1 MNTLILLFFGLF
13 AASTIIAVRVVIS
26 TRKRRRKANEE
37 EQTRKA
43 EMEAR
48 EHKLKTLE
56 QKFAAQT
63 RELEAREASLKRE
76 TEVLIRERE
85 DVTAIRQELTTEAER
100 IAGAS
105 AMINAKEQEHL
116 TKERQLQDIAAELES
131 KSKHIAMFEESLKKT
146 NKELEQ
152 KDLKLSVL
160 KEEIDGRASALINEK
175 KRLDEHEAE
184 LKALQDKLKYEKE
197 EMEHNIAEIIE
208 DKKNLTEERSALKIS
223 QDKLLQFESELEDR
237 SLNIEALEDRIRIQK
252 QELAAKEDAL
262 KKESEALIR
271 EREDVAAIRQE
282 LTTEAERI
290 AGASAMINAK
300 EQEHLA
306 KEKELKD
313 IATELKT
320 RSEQLTA
327 SEDRLIKI
335 REDLTSRELKLTASK
350 EEIEVRNAALITEK
364 EELDARDTEL
374 KTLQDELKSYKEEI
388 DLKIVSIINDKKN
401 LAEECS
407 ALKRTR
413 ENLEKQVEQLAAKLQ
428 LCEKH
433 RHKAEEERK
442 PLEEGEQQKTKEE
455 EARRRAQEEQERKTD
470 NESQEKA
477 KKEPLPPD
485 KRGGR
490 SRGTSKE
497 SAIEKEHETKPR
509 SLKPEIVCW
518 KEGWSWVIGIEVPE
532 ELESLCVTQNEEL
545 LEQDNIDESRYR
557 LKQADGIMKVTWTE
571 GTKVLSLM
579 EPKRNYLIFKLRK
592 NWKEPGR
599 LVQRS
604 TNGYY
609 LIVAP
614 QEWERDNEISG
625 TAPVNPESTQL
636 EGYRVHF
643 FYKDQKWNNAIG
655 FITANGERIQVE
667 SGSPSF
673 QLVGSEI
680 NDASEDMGPLF
691 GKEPPLI
698 KVLDDKEWS
707 DVGVIVLGEEGS
719 GRNKWRTQFSPQLA
733 EKEQKL
739 PEKLTSRRGG
749 WYFVRIYDNDYNLI
763 ESMDFRF
770 MEGLREIKIHPH
782 SFFPEPSGHQPVRV
796 EFLHKP
802 RCRIQLLAKGDPES
816 LQIKHED
823 ELMSTIIPRH
833 PAWDVT
839 DWEIRCDR
847 AKVIVEIMIER
858 IWWSLTENDSL
869 SSTELLDR
877 TLSIGH
883 DSLNATSNT
892 FILLWFPKPRWIQT
906 ILVGFEKSKSRP
918 YSVEVNDRKIR
929 IPLRE
934 FCDADEIENQT
945 QQVLLRLWL
954 VDRNTPEDG
963 IVICEILP
971 KKEPTP
977 ILPEDPIQPVI
988 EPDQMPCCNTCDHA
1002 RIHHNIYW
1010 CRRYH
1015 WPQVSAPEFRKKYE
1029 RFRCA
1034 EWRGEYFNATHKDW
1048 RR

>member
-1 MNTLILLFFGLF
+1 MNIFVLLFIGLLTVS
-13 AASTIIAVRVVIS
+13 AVIVVRVVIN
-26 TRKRRRKANEE
+26 TRKRRREADKK
-37 EQTRKA
+37 EQRRKA
-43 EMEAR
+43 EIEELAQ
-48 EHKLKTLE
+48 KLKALE
-56 QKFAAQT
+56 DKIAAQT
-63 RELEAREASLKRE
+63 RELIAREDELKKE
-76 TEVLIRERE
+76 SEALVRERE
-85 DVTAIRQELTTEAER
+85 DVAAIRKELNTEAER
-100 IAGAS
+100 IAEAR
-105 AMINAKEQEHL
+105 AMLDAKKEQL
-116 TKERQLQDIAAELES
+116 AVLE
-131 KSKHIAMFEESLKKT
+131 ENLKKT
-146 NKELEQ
+146 SEELAA
-152 KDLKLSVL
+152 KDSNLTALNEEIEVQDAAL
-160 KEEIDGRASALINEK
+160 VREKEE
-175 KRLDEHEAE
+175 LDARNAE
-184 LKALQDKLKYEKE
+184 LKALRDRLNYERE
-197 EMEHNIAEIIE
+197 EMEDKIAEITEEERNLLAERTALKSARENTDELVTKLYARAHDLKAIE
-208 DKKNLTEERSALKIS
+208 DK
-223 QDKLLQFESELEDR
+223 
-237 SLNIEALEDRIRIQK
+237 IRVQK

-262 KKESEALIR
+262 KKDAEALIR
-271 EREDVAAIRQE
+271 EREDVAAIRKGLNTDAE
-282 LTTEAERI
+282 KIVEAHAMLDTTI
-290 AGASAMINAK
+290 
-300 EQEHLA
+300 QEHLA
-306 KEKELKD
+306 KKKELLD
-313 IATELKT
+313 INAELQA
-320 RSEQLTA
+320 RSEQLAAFEEKLEKT
-327 SEDRLIKI
+327 SEELAAKD
-335 REDLTSRELKLTASK
+335 LKLIALN
-350 EEIEVRNAALITEK
+350 EEIDVRAAALMREK
-364 EELDARDTEL
+364 EELDARDAEL
-374 KTLQDELKSYKEEI
+374 KALRDELKSYKEEI
-388 DLKIVSIINDKKN
+388 DLKIVSIIKDKKN

-407 ALKRTR
+407 ALKSTR
-413 ENLEKQVEQLAAKLQ
+413 ENLEKQVAQLEAKLQ
-428 LCEKH
+428 LCEEH
-433 RHKAEEERK
+433 RHKAEDERK
-442 PLEEGEQQKTKEE
+442 PLEVGEQQRIREH
-455 EARRRAQEEQERKTD
+455 EAGSGTQQEQEQKAGE
-470 NESQEKA
+470 ESQEGA

-490 SRGTSKE
+490 SRGPSKE
-497 SAIEKEHETKPR
+497 SAIEKGHETKPR
-509 SLKPEIVCW
+509 SLKPEFVCW
-518 KEGWSWVIGIEVPE
+518 KEGWSWIIGIEVPE
-532 ELESLCVTQNEEL
+532 ECESLRVTQNEEL
-545 LEQDNIDESRYR
+545 LEPDNIDESHYR
-557 LKQADGIMKVTWTE
+557 LKQADGIVKVTWTE
-571 GTKVLSLM
+571 GSKVLSLI
-579 EPKRNYLIFKLRK
+579 ELKRNYLIFKMRK

-636 EGYRVHF
+636 EGYRAHF
-643 FYKDQKWNNAIG
+643 FYKEQKWNNAIG
-655 FITANGERIQVE
+655 FITANGERIRVE
-667 SGSPSF
+667 SGSPRF

-691 GKEPPLI
+691 GREPPLI
-698 KVLDDKEWS
+698 KVLDDKGWS
-707 DVGVIVLGEEGS
+707 DVGVIVVGEEGS
-719 GRNKWRTQFSPQLA
+719 GRNKWRTQFTPQLA

-770 MEGLREIKIHPH
+770 MEGLREIKIHSH
-782 SFFPEPSGHQPVRV
+782 SFLPEPSGHQPVRV

-877 TLSIGH
+877 PLSIGH

-934 FCDADEIENQT
+934 FSDADEIENQT
-945 QQVLLRLWL
+945 QQVLLQQVLLRLWL

-977 ILPEDPIQPVI
+977 IPPEGPIQPVI

-1002 RIHHNIYW
+1002 RIHHNNYW

-1015 WPQVSAPEFRKKYE
+1015 WPQVSAPEFRKKFE

>member
-1 MNTLILLFFGLF
+1 MNEFMNTLILLFIGLF
-13 AASTIIAVRVVIS
+13 AASTIIVARVVIS
-26 TRKRRRKANEE
+26 TRKKRRKANEE
-37 EQTRKA
+37 GQTRKA
-43 EMEAR
+43 ELEAR

-56 QKFAAQT
+56 ERIAAQT
-63 RELEAREASLKRE
+63 RDLEAREDSLKRE
-76 TEVLIRERE
+76 TEELIRERE
-85 DVTAIRQELTTEAER
+85 DVAATRRKLNTDEEKIAAEQ
-100 IAGAS
+100 ATFE
-105 AMINAKEQEHL
+105 KKVQEHL

-131 KSKHIAMFEESLKKT
+131 KSKHLATFEESLKKT
-146 NKELEQ
+146 CEELEA
-152 KDLKLSVL
+152 KDFKLTAL
-160 KEEIDGRASALINEK
+160 REEIDSRASALMRERE
-175 KRLDEHEAE
+175 RLDEHEAE

-197 EMEHNIAEIIE
+197 EMEHKIAEIIE
-208 DKKNLTEERSALKIS
+208 DKKNITEERSALKIAH
-223 QDKLLQFESELEDR
+223 DKLLQFEAEIEEREHDLKAQEDK
-237 SLNIEALEDRIRIQK
+237 ITAQK
-252 QELAAKEDAL
+252 QELALKEDTL
-262 KKESEALIR
+262 KKDAETLIR
-271 EREDVAAIRQE
+271 EREDITTISKE
-282 LTTEAERI
+282 LITETERI
-290 AGASAMINAK
+290 AEERAILEERTK
-300 EQEHLA
+300 QLA
-306 KEKELKD
+306 
-313 IATELKT
+313 TF
-320 RSEQLTA
+320 
-327 SEDRLIKI
+327 EDRLKKTN
-335 REDLTSRELKLTASK
+335 EELEAKDLNLTAK
-350 EEIEVRNAALITEK
+350 EEEIETRAAALLREK
-364 EELDARDTEL
+364 EDMDVRDVEL
-374 KTLQDELKSYKEEI
+374 KALRDELESYKEEI
-388 DLKIVSIINDKKN
+388 DLRIVSIIKDKKN

-407 ALKRTR
+407 ALKSTR
-413 ENLEKQVEQLAAKLQ
+413 ENLEKQVAQLKAKLQ
-428 LCEKH
+428 LCEEH
-433 RHKAEEERK
+433 RHKAENERK
-442 PLEEGEQQKTKEE
+442 PLEVGEQQKTRQD
-455 EARRRAQEEQERKTD
+455 EAGSRAQQEREQKAD
-470 NESQEKA
+470 EESQEKA
-477 KKEPLPPD
+477 EKEPLAPG

-490 SRGTSKE
+490 PRGQPNE
-497 SAIEKEHETKPR
+497 SEKEQGFETKPR
-509 SLKPEIVCW
+509 SLKPEIICW
-518 KEGWSWVIGIEVPE
+518 KEGWSWVIGIEVSE
-532 ELESLCVTQNEEL
+532 ELESLRVTQNEEL

-557 LKQADGIMKVTWTE
+557 LKQADGIVKVTWTE
-571 GTKVLSLM
+571 GDKVLSLM
-579 EPKRNYLIFKLRK
+579 GPKRNYLIFKMRK

-614 QEWERDNEISG
+614 QEWERDKEISG
-625 TAPVNPESTQL
+625 TAPINPESTQL
-636 EGYRVHF
+636 EGYKAHF
-643 FYKDQKWNNAIG
+643 FYKEQKWNNAIG
-655 FITANGERIQVE
+655 FITANGERIRVE
-667 SGSPSF
+667 SGSPRF
-673 QLVGSEI
+673 QLVGNEI

-691 GKEPPLI
+691 GGQPPSI
-698 KVLDDKEWS
+698 QSLDEKGWS
-707 DVGVIVLGEEGS
+707 NVEVIVAGEERK
-719 GRNKWRTQFSPQLA
+719 GRNRWRTQFSPQLA

-739 PEKLTSRRGG
+739 PEELRSRHGG
-749 WYFVRIYDNDYNLI
+749 WYFVRIYDNDDNLL

-770 MEGLREIKIHPH
+770 MEGLKEIKIHSH
-782 SFFPEPSGHQPVRV
+782 SFLPEPSGHQPVRV

-877 TLSIGH
+877 PLSIGH
-883 DSLNATSNT
+883 DSLNATSNP

-934 FCDADEIENQT
+934 FSDADEIENQT

-977 ILPEDPIQPVI
+977 IPPEGPIQPVI
-988 EPDQMPCCNTCDHA
+988 EPDQMPCCNTCNHA
-1002 RIHHNIYW
+1002 RIHHNNYW

-1015 WPQVSAPEFRKKYE
+1015 WPQVSAPEFRKKFE

>member
-1 MNTLILLFFGLF
+1 MRKKLNTDEEKI
-13 AASTIIAVRVVIS
+13 AA
-26 TRKRRRKANEE
+26 
-37 EQTRKA
+37 EQATFEK
-43 EMEAR
+43 
-48 EHKLKTLE
+48 K
-56 QKFAAQT
+56 
-63 RELEAREASLKRE
+63 
-76 TEVLIRERE
+76 V
-85 DVTAIRQELTTEAER
+85 
-100 IAGAS
+100 
-105 AMINAKEQEHL
+105 QEHL

-146 NKELEQ
+146 NKELEE

-160 KEEIDGRASALINEK
+160 KEQIDGRASALMNEK
-175 KRLDEHEAE
+175 KRFDEHEAE

-197 EMEHNIAEIIE
+197 EMEHKIAVIIE
-208 DKKNLTEERSALKIS
+208 DNKNLTEERSALKIA
-223 QDKLLQFESELEDR
+223 QDKLLQFESELEAR
-237 SLNIEALEDRIRIQK
+237 SLNIKALEDKIREQK

-262 KKESEALIR
+262 KKEAEALVQ
-271 EREDVAAIRQE
+271 ERENLAAIRQG

-320 RSEQLTA
+320 RSEQLIA
-327 SEDRLIKI
+327 SEDWLIKI
-335 REDLTSRELKLTASK
+335 SEDLTSRDLKLTASK
-350 EEIEVRNAALITEK
+350 EKIELRTAALITEK
-364 EELDARDTEL
+364 EELDARDAEM

-388 DLKIVSIINDKKN
+388 DLKIVSIIKDKKN

-413 ENLEKQVEQLAAKLQ
+413 ENLEKQVEQLEAKLQ
-428 LCEKH
+428 LCEEH
-433 RHKAEEERK
+433 RHKTKEERK

-455 EARRRAQEEQERKTD
+455 EVRRRTQEEQERKAD
-470 NESQEKA
+470 DESHEKA
-477 KKEPLPPD
+477 EKEPLPPD

-490 SRGTSKE
+490 PRGQPKE
-497 SAIEKEHETKPR
+497 SEIEQRQKTKPS
-509 SLKPEIVCW
+509 SLKAEFVCW
-518 KEGWSWVIGIEVPE
+518 KKEWSWVIGIEVPE
-532 ELESLCVTQNEEL
+532 ELESLRVTQNEEL

-557 LKQADGIMKVTWTE
+557 LKQADSIVEVTWTE
-571 GTKVLSLM
+571 GSKVLSLI

-604 TNGYY
+604 TIGYY

-636 EGYRVHF
+636 EGYRAHF
-643 FYKDQKWNNAIG
+643 FYKEQKWNNAIG
-655 FITANGERIQVE
+655 FITANGERIRVE
-667 SGSPSF
+667 SGSPRF
-673 QLVGSEI
+673 QLIGSEI

-691 GKEPPLI
+691 GREPPLI
-698 KVLDDKEWS
+698 KVLDDKGWS
-707 DVGVIVLGEEGS
+707 DVGVIVVGEEGS
-719 GRNKWRTQFSPQLA
+719 GRNKWRTQLNPQLA

-739 PEKLTSRRGG
+739 LEKLTSRRGG

-770 MEGLREIKIHPH
+770 MEGLREIKIHSH

-802 RCRIQLLAKGDPES
+802 RCRIQLLAKGDSES

-839 DWEIRCDR
+839 DCEIRCDR

-869 SSTELLDR
+869 LSTELLDR
-877 TLSIGH
+877 PLSIGH
-883 DSLNATSNT
+883 NSLNATSNT

-934 FCDADEIENQT
+934 FSDADEIENQT

-977 ILPEDPIQPVI
+977 IPPEGPIQPVI

-1002 RIHHNIYW
+1002 RIHHNNYW

-1015 WPQVSAPEFRKKYE
+1015 WSQVSAPEFRKKFE

-1034 EWRGEYFNATHKDW
+1034 EWRGEYFNATYKDW